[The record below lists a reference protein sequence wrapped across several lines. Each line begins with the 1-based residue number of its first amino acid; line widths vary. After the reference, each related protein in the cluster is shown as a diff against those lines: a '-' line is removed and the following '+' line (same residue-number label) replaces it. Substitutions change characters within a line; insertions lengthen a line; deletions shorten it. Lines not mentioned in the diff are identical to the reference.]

1 MRRYPRQRAPFPR
14 YHPPYPVPYANIPE
28 ARDYHVVA
36 EPWRP
41 VGHGFTAHS
50 YPQQGIR
57 TVRSPYIEDPYL
69 NTAEDIRYNTI
80 KPLMDPIPYTYGN
93 ERGSYNTGYDMNEL
107 EIDLLMTNAAEGSGN
122 MMRSI
127 GRPVPGQSSVIPKRR
142 PRQSVVRP
150 KRPSVTTRPF
160 STVSKPKTTVK
171 PGAHVQAMIEKPIPT
186 AEFILD
192 KMDVI
197 LADKPPRT
205 TTNFAQQAQQQQTA
219 LKPIMQ
225 EIPALQ
231 ADRADEAV
239 AQKEKSNAVLITA
252 VTVPIV
258 AALGFLGF
266 KAYQA
271 RKDSGGTNYYDY
283 Y

>member
-1 MRRYPRQRAPFPR
+1 
-14 YHPPYPVPYANIPE
+14 
-28 ARDYHVVA
+28 
-36 EPWRP
+36 
-41 VGHGFTAHS
+41 
-50 YPQQGIR
+50 
-57 TVRSPYIEDPYL
+57 
-69 NTAEDIRYNTI
+69 
-80 KPLMDPIPYTYGN
+80 
-93 ERGSYNTGYDMNEL
+93 
-107 EIDLLMTNAAEGSGN
+107 
-122 MMRSI
+122 
-127 GRPVPGQSSVIPKRR
+127 
-142 PRQSVVRP
+142 
-150 KRPSVTTRPF
+150 
-160 STVSKPKTTVK
+160 
-171 PGAHVQAMIEKPIPT
+171 MIEKPIPT

>member
-1 MRRYPRQRAPFPR
+1 MRRYPRRRASFPR
-14 YHPPYPVPYANIPE
+14 YHPPYPVPYATIPE
-28 ARDYHVVA
+28 MRDYHVVA

-41 VGHGFTAHS
+41 VTHGFTAHS

-107 EIDLLMTNAAEGSGN
+107 EIDLLMTNTAEGSMSRGF
-122 MMRSI
+122 R
-127 GRPVPGQSSVIPKRR
+127 RPVRKPVGRR
-142 PRQSVVRP
+142 PRP
-150 KRPSVTTRPF
+150 T
-160 STVSKPKTTVK
+160 TTVK
-171 PGAHVQAMIEKPIPT
+171 PGAHIRAMIEKPIPT

-192 KMDVI
+192 NMNVI
-197 LADKPPRT
+197 LADKPPRA

-239 AQKEKSNAVLITA
+239 AQKEKSNAVLVTA
-252 VTVPIV
+252 VAVPIV
-258 AALGFLGF
+258 AVLGFFGL
-266 KAYQA
+266 KAYNA
-271 RKDSGGTNYYDY
+271 RKATGGTNHYDY